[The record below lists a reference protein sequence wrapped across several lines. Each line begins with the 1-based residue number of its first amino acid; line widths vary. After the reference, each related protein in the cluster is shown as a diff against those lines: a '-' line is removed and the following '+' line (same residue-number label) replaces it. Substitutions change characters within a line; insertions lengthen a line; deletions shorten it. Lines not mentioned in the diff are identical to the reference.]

1 MYDYIHGELVEL
13 TPASAVI
20 DCNGV
25 GFMIQISLNTFQYLK
40 EGRKEKL
47 FVYEAIREDAHLLYG
62 FKEKRER
69 ELFLLLISVS
79 GVGANTARM
88 ILSSMTIAELEG
100 TIASGNSQM
109 LKTVKGIGAKTAE
122 RVIVDLKD
130 KIKTG
135 GEPLI
140 MGTIAQNKVEHEA
153 VAALVMLGFVQSASV
168 KVVRKILSDSPL
180 LTVEQVIKAALKM
193 L

>member
-25 GFMIQISLNTFQYLK
+25 GFMIQISLNTFQHLK

-100 TIASGNSQM
+100 TIASGNSQL

-140 MGTIAQNKVEHEA
+140 MGTIAQNKVEQEA

-168 KVVRKILSDSPL
+168 KVVRKILADSPT